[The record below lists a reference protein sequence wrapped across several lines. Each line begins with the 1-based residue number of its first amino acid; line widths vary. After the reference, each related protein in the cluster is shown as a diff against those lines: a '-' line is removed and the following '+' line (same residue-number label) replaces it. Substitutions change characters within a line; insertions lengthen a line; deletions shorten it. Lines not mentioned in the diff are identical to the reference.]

1 MKRSVREFSKKKRK
15 KIIQEKYNS
24 VKIMSATLSIDMLS
38 YGSSQYT
45 K

>member
-1 MKRSVREFSKKKRK
+1 MKRSVREFSKKK